1 MKIYS
6 LVPILTCT
14 LLAVAFS
21 SDDSGY
27 ARAQEPEHAAS
38 NSAPQDGVS
47 DNKTAG
53 SAEKASTTQP
63 AGPSLDSHNAGISTF
78 GVLSQSPVDETKLS
92 AKACQ
97 DAKDA
102 SRVAAAQANQAP
114 TRTAKPPAPL
124 NVDPKILAS
133 ITDELHKKLSKKMSV
148 LVDTE
153 PIGISIG
160 SLVIT
165 GCITRI
171 NAGNGVERMA
181 GMNLGASRIGA
192 HVVVLSK
199 TQTGF
204 NPIDGFDIQVKGG
217 DPLPPIGPIGLAI
230 HAAREPGQTLPA
242 DGKKLADQ
250 ILKKLGKDT
259 TVSKSA
265 YVIPPPLFTH

>member
-14 LLAVAFS
+14 LLTVAFS

-38 NSAPQDGVS
+38 NSAPQDGAS
-47 DNKTAG
+47 DNKTTG
-53 SAEKASTTQP
+53 SAEKVSTTQP
-63 AGPSLDSHNAGISTF
+63 AGPPLDSQNAGIVTF
-78 GVLSQSPVDETKLS
+78 GVLSQSPVDETTLS
-92 AKACQ
+92 AKACL
-97 DAKDA
+97 DA
-102 SRVAAAQANQAP
+102 SRVAAAQANLAP

-124 NVDPKILAS
+124 NVDPKILSS
-133 ITDELHKKLSKKMSV
+133 ITDELHEKLSKKMSV
-148 LVDTE
+148 MVDAE

-160 SLVIT
+160 SIVIT

-171 NAGNGVERMA
+171 DAGNGVKRIA

-192 HVVVLSK
+192 RVVVLSK

-204 NPIDGFDIQVKGG
+204 NAVDSFDIQVKGG

-259 TVSKSA
+259 TVLKGA
-265 YVIPPPLFTH
+265 YVIPPPSLRIS

>member
-38 NSAPQDGVS
+38 NWAPQDGVS

-63 AGPSLDSHNAGISTF
+63 AGPSLDSQNAGIFTF

-97 DAKDA
+97 DA
-102 SRVAAAQANQAP
+102 SRVAAVQANQAS
-114 TRTAKPPAPL
+114 TRTAKPAAPL

-148 LVDTE
+148 TVDAE

-171 NAGNGVERMA
+171 NAGSGVERMA
-181 GMNLGASRIGA
+181 GMNLGASRVGA
-192 HVVVLSK
+192 HVLVLSK
-199 TQTGF
+199 TRTGF

-230 HAAREPGQTLPA
+230 HAAREPGQTLSA